1 MNTNP
6 MPKTEKSKK
15 NQVKGILKLLIL
27 KELEKDDATGYD
39 LIKKIS
45 IKTSKKPSPGS
56 VYPLLKELTNSGF
69 LNVRAEGKKKVY
81 SISEKG
87 RKVLNEIS
95 MQEKE
100 AILRKIDVLK
110 DSGIISEGEVEDV
123 LQLINFKK
131 EILIK
136 LFELKNWMRFLRT
149 ISKAF
154 ENSKDEVEKILDE
167 TIEKLEKIE

>member
-1 MNTNP
+1 
-6 MPKTEKSKK
+6 MPKAEKPKRG
-15 NQVKGILKLLIL
+15 QVKGILKLLIL

-56 VYPLLKELTNSGF
+56 VYPLLKELTNSDF
-69 LNVRAEGKKKVY
+69 LNVRAEGKKKIY

-87 RKVLNEIS
+87 RKILDDIS

-110 DSGIISEGEVEDV
+110 DSGIISKDEVKEV
-123 LQLINFKK
+123 FQLINFKR
-131 EILIK
+131 ELWIK
-136 LFELKNWMRFLRT
+136 LFELRNWMQFLRA

-154 ENSKDEVEKILDE
+154 ENSKDDVEKILDE
-167 TIEKLEKIE
+167 VIEKLEKVE

>member
-1 MNTNP
+1 

-81 SISEKG
+81 SISKKG

-110 DSGIISEGEVEDV
+110 DSGIISEDEAKEVF
-123 LQLINFKK
+123 QLINFKR
-131 EILIK
+131 ELWVR
-136 LFELKNWMRFLRT
+136 LFELRNWMHFLRT
-149 ISKAF
+149 ISKAS

>member
-1 MNTNP
+1 
-6 MPKTEKSKK
+6 MPKAEKSKK

-81 SISEKG
+81 SISKKG
-87 RKVLNEIS
+87 RKVLDEIS

-110 DSGIISEGEVEDV
+110 DSGIISEDEAKEVF
-123 LQLINFKK
+123 QLINFKR
-131 EILIK
+131 ELWVR